1 MIDLPPSA
9 VEPSLLPSRNRKAD
23 RFFESATPDAD
34 ATMRPLTG
42 SDEITHFDV
51 VIVGGGAAGLTL
63 ALSLPKHLSVAIL
76 MKDEPLESS
85 TYYAQG
91 GVAAVWAQDDTVDEH
106 IADTLIA
113 GAGLCH
119 EEAVRFTVEHSREAI
134 EFLLA
139 QGVKFTLDENSDDLH
154 LTQEGGHSRRRIA
167 HVADATG
174 RAVATTLLERVRE
187 CQNVTLLD
195 HMVAIDVITTNSLAQ
210 HFDAPFTEPNRAV
223 GVYALDTKAH
233 RVLTLSAGFVALA
246 CGGVSKAYLY
256 TSNPDIATGD
266 GIAMAWRAGCRVAN
280 LEFNQFHPT
289 CLYHPEARSFLL
301 TEALRGE
308 GAYLRLPPCDH
319 HPEGERFMLRFDS
332 RGELAPRDIVALTI
346 DFEMKRL
353 GLRHVYL
360 DITHKDPEFVKAHFP
375 TLYARLLEFGIDI
388 TQDQIPVVPA
398 AHYTCGGV
406 VVNQQGQTDVLNL
419 YALGETS
426 FTGLHG
432 ANRMAS
438 NSLLECFVYA
448 MSAAAHIRDSH
459 AHAAPSVPMIPI
471 WHIQGY
477 IQDNADQDEA
487 VILLQNW
494 DELRH
499 TMWHYVGIVRSNKRL
514 HRALNRI
521 LLLKQEMQDYYDSF
535 ALNKNL
541 IELRNLLLV
550 SELIVRCAL
559 RRHESRGLHYNRDFP
574 QSLPT
579 PADVVLTPAMPS
591 AV

>member
-375 TLYARLLEFGIDI
+375 TLYTRLLEFGIDI

-406 VVNQQGQTDVLNL
+406 VVNRQGQTDVLNL

-459 AHAAPSVPMIPI
+459 AHAAPSVPMIPT
-471 WHIQGY
+471 WHIQH
-477 IQDNADQDEA
+477 NADQDEA

-514 HRALNRI
+514 HRALSRI
-521 LLLKQEMQDYYDSF
+521 LLLKQEMQDYYGSF

-579 PADVVLTPAMPS
+579 PADVVLTPVMPS